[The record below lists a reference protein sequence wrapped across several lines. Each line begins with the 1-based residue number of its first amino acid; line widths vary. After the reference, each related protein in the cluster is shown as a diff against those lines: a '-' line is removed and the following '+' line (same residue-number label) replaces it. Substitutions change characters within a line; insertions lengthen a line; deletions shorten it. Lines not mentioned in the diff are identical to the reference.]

1 MSQQFPPQYSGNLPP
16 YSQQPP
22 QGPQYPQQPMQP
34 PFQQQYSQQPPPGY
48 YPPQGPYAP
57 PPKKSH
63 KGLWIALVAFLV
75 VVVVACSL
83 ISTAASSASKTAA
96 TTTTTGAQSTTDTS
110 SSSSSSSSGNTVV
123 NLGQSIIVDNVNCTA
138 TSAKVLQP
146 GQYDQPKQGQEYI
159 VVHVKMVNNGQSD
172 QTYNPFDFHAKS
184 SAGNVTEN
192 TFTTSYTANNALDS
206 GTMAPGGKV
215 EGDLVFEIPVGDA
228 KAQLTWTP
236 SFFNSSSQYAWKLN
250 IK

>member
-22 QGPQYPQQPMQP
+22 QGPQYPQQP
-34 PFQQQYSQQPPPGY
+34 PFQQYPQQPPPGY
-48 YPPQGPYAP
+48 YPPQGPYVP
-57 PPKKSH
+57 PPRKSR
-63 KGLWIALVAFLV
+63 KGLWIALAIGV
-75 VVVVACSL
+75 VVVIAVCS
-83 ISTAASSASKTAA
+83 IAGMAASGASKNV
-96 TTTTTGAQSTTDTS
+96 TTTANTSTQATTDTS
-110 SSSSSSSSGNTVV
+110 SNSSSASSGNTVV
-123 NLGQSIIVDNVNCTA
+123 SLGKPIIVDGVSCTA

-184 SAGNVTEN
+184 GAGNVTEN

-215 EGDLVFEIPVGDA
+215 EGDLVFEIPVGYS
-228 KAQLTWTP
+228 KAELTWTP
-236 SFFNSSSQYAWKLN
+236 SFFNTSTQYAWKLN